1 MIIEHIFF
9 HNIIILPS
17 VTKQYGPLAEQ
28 EIEVLRKSPIL
39 RTNVRINKKAS
50 FNVRK

>member
-17 VTKQYGPLAEQ
+17 VTKQYGPYLQ
-28 EIEVLRKSPIL
+28 YVFPPYSSYFKIL
-39 RTNVRINKKAS
+39 KIA
-50 FNVRK
+50 